1 MRKQFFGAM
10 AGLVL
15 ACGASSQAQKPAYS
29 CGDVPNPSEVP
40 RVAPL
45 FQSNTGLS
53 DGEFDCLAWQDF
65 IYLNWPALKGQRGV
79 PNKSARFGAAGP
91 TVWESYKTVDETFL
105 PNGQNPGPWNQP
117 HLLATLNRSLA
128 QRIASGQVRHLTMMS
143 KISRQVMANIL
154 SSTGDPQQFLN
165 EIAQAGGG
173 ILYDLN
179 GYPVY
184 YEVAMDEAQYDYIV
198 HNGLYDAGKQF
209 GFALINVI
217 DLPAGTASKIAALE
231 LKAAWKVMSNAEK
244 NSGRFYT
251 AQAVLEGSKSPVT
264 VGLVGFHMF
273 IANGA
278 QGAWATFAQ
287 MDNAPVVKAA
297 SSGTFNFFNPNCKLP
312 GTTTPCPFNV
322 KDADPGQVVQIT
334 PDDPTAVRLNK
345 YMRGVL
351 TAYDPKTPWQYYKLV
366 NVQWATLP
374 QTLSRLKAPAKVPL
388 PDGKPNNPTFVNA
401 VLETFVQKP
410 GVGCFACHQYASV
423 ARSGGLKANFATS
436 YSFMFG
442 HATSPA
448 PMQ

>member
-1 MRKQFFGAM
+1 MRRHFFGVT
-10 AGLVL
+10 AGLAL
-15 ACGASSQAQKPAYS
+15 ALGGAAQAQHPPYS

-40 RVAPL
+40 RIAPI

-65 IYLNWPALKGQRGV
+65 IYLNWPALAGQRGV
-79 PNKSARFGAAGP
+79 PNKSARFGAPGP
-91 TVWESYKTVDETFL
+91 TVWETFKTVDEVFL

-117 HLLATLNRSLA
+117 QLMTTLNRSLA
-128 QRIASGQVRHLTMMS
+128 QRVARGQVRHLTMMS
-143 KISRQVMANIL
+143 KISRRVLANIL
-154 SSTGDPQQFLN
+154 SSRAESQQVLD

-179 GYPVY
+179 GQPVY

-198 HNGLYDAGKQF
+198 QNGLYDAGKQF
-209 GFALINVI
+209 GFALKNVI
-217 DLPAGTASKIAALE
+217 DLPAGTATKSAALE
-231 LKAAWKVMSNAEK
+231 LKAAWKVLSSAEQK
-244 NSGRFYT
+244 SGRFHT
-251 AQAVLEGSKSPVT
+251 TQAVLDGSKTPVT

-287 MDNAPVVKAA
+287 ADNAPVAKPA
-297 SSGTFNFFNPNCKLP
+297 SSGTFNFFNPNCKVP

-334 PDDPTAVRLNK
+334 PDDPTAVRLNT
-345 YMRGVL
+345 YMRGII
-351 TAYDPKTPWQYYKLV
+351 TAYDAKTPWQYYKLV

-374 QTLSRLKAPAKVPL
+374 KSLSRLKAPANVPL
-388 PDGKPNNPTFVNA
+388 PDGNPNNPTLVNA

-410 GVGCFACHQYASV
+410 GIGCFSCHQYASV
-423 ARSGGLKANFATS
+423 ARSGRLKANFATS
-436 YSFMFG
+436 YSFIFG
-442 HATSPA
+442 HASSPK
-448 PMQ
+448 